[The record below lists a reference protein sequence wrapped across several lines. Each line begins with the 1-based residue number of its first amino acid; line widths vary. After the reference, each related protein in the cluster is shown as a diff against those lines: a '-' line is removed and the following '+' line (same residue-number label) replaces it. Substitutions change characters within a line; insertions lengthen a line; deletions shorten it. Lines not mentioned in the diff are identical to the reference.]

1 MYMASLE
8 RTMAQLCSRIWFPK
22 DGDANTSFFHRQ
34 AGFRKT
40 KNFVPKLVKD
50 DQIYTKQEDK
60 YGIVYNYFN
69 NLLGSL
75 FHRSTSLNL
84 DFFHTQNLE
93 LLELDTPISE
103 TEIWTTI
110 KDLPADVPQVL
121 MDSLADFIRHV
132 G

>member
-1 MYMASLE
+1 
-8 RTMAQLCSRIWFPK
+8 
-22 DGDANTSFFHRQ
+22 
-34 AGFRKT
+34 
-40 KNFVPKLVKD
+40 
-50 DQIYTKQEDK
+50 
-60 YGIVYNYFN
+60 
-69 NLLGSL
+69 LGSL